1 MTTVLI
7 TGAGTGFGREV
18 ALRLAADGLDVIAGV
33 EITAQIHALSQEAQS
48 RGVILRV
55 EKLDVTDESDRL
67 RAAEWGIDVLLNN
80 AGISEGGSVAD
91 IPERNLRRQYEV
103 NVIGPVL
110 LTQIIVK
117 KMVMKKKGK
126 IIFMSSVAGL
136 TTDPFAGAYSSSKH
150 AIEAIADALRQ
161 EVQEFGIE
169 VATVNPGPFLTGFN
183 DRMFETWKTWQDA
196 PSERLFDYS
205 QLAFPHEQY
214 DPEPV
219 YQTTFR
225 VITGEIDNYRNV
237 EPKEIIDEQRRQ
249 IESAWKRKTTD
260 GLGHRHELVDKAYNI
275 EPETPIS
282 PKY

>member
-117 KMVMKKKGK
+117 KMVLKKKGK

-225 VITGEIDNYRNV
+225 VITGEIDYYRNV
-237 EPKEIIDEQRRQ
+237 EPKEIIDEQRHQ
-249 IESAWKRKTTD
+249 IESAWERKTTD

-282 PKY
+282 PKS